1 MAFKF
6 IVANALVDFMIKIT
20 SLHNCK
26 LKNSSEIVMQGE
38 TVFFCDQELHSEYSI
53 FRKASNLLFIC
64 LNVKQNSA

>member
-26 LKNSSEIVMQGE
+26 LKTPAKLSCKVRL
-38 TVFFCDQELHSEYSI
+38 FFCDQELHSEYSI